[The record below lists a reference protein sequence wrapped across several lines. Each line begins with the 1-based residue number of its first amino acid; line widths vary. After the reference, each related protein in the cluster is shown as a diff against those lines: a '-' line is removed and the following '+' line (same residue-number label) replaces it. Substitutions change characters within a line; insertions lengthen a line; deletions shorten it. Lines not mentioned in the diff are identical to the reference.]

1 MVAQRLARFVH
12 LKCADFE
19 GGETMLNLRRLQFA
33 FTGALVML
41 LALLATAQAPQ
52 VTLKTTDD
60 RAVSLSE
67 WQGKIV
73 VLSFGG
79 TWVPLAAKEL
89 PALQKLADRYAARG
103 VPVYW
108 VSVNSATPGAKNYST
123 SADLSAFAAKNGFR
137 GQVLRDADRAAY
149 RAFGVDAL
157 PTVVILNKD
166 GQVARKMVGFDP
178 DQSEAYAPV
187 MKELDQLLK

>member
-1 MVAQRLARFVH
+1 MSN
-12 LKCADFE
+12 LKR
-19 GGETMLNLRRLQFA
+19 MQLA
-33 FTGALVML
+33 FTCAL
-41 LALLATAQAPQ
+41 LALLALTATAQAPQ

-60 RAVSLSE
+60 RPVSSSE
-67 WQGKIV
+67 WRGKII

-103 VPVYW
+103 VPIYW
-108 VSVNSATPGAKNYST
+108 VSVNSATLGAKGYS
-123 SADLSAFAAKNGFR
+123 SNEDLSAFAEKNGFR
-137 GQVLRDADRAAY
+137 SRVLRDVDRAAY

-166 GQVARKMVGFDP
+166 GQVARKLVGFDP
-178 DQSEAYAPV
+178 DQGEAYAAV
-187 MKELDQLLK
+187 MKELEQLLK

>member
-1 MVAQRLARFVH
+1 
-12 LKCADFE
+12 
-19 GGETMLNLRRLQFA
+19 MLNLRKLQFA
-33 FTGALVML
+33 FTGALVAL

-60 RAVSLSE
+60 RTVSLSE

-89 PALQKLADRYAARG
+89 PALQKLADRYVARG

-108 VSVNSATPGAKNYST
+108 VSVNSATPTGKGYISN
-123 SADLSAFAAKNGFR
+123 ADLGAFAEKNGFR
-137 GQVLRDADRAAY
+137 AQVLRDVDRAAY

-166 GQVARKMVGFDP
+166 GQVARKLVGFDP
-178 DQSEAYAPV
+178 AQGEAYAAV

>member
-1 MVAQRLARFVH
+1 
-12 LKCADFE
+12 
-19 GGETMLNLRRLQFA
+19 MLNLRRLQFA
-33 FTGALVML
+33 LTGALAAL
-41 LALLATAQAPQ
+41 LALMVMAQAPQ
-52 VTLKTTDD
+52 VSLKTTDD
-60 RAVSLSE
+60 RAVNLSE
-67 WQGKIV
+67 WQGKVV

-108 VSVNSATPGAKNYST
+108 VSVNSATPGAKGYS
-123 SADLSAFAAKNGFR
+123 SNADLSAFAEKNGFR
-137 GQVLRDADRAAY
+137 GQVLRDTDRAAY

-166 GQVARKMVGFDP
+166 GRVARKLVGFDP
-178 DQSEAYAPV
+178 DQAEAYTAV

>member
-1 MVAQRLARFVH
+1 
-12 LKCADFE
+12 
-19 GGETMLNLRRLQFA
+19 MLNLRRLQFA
-33 FTGALVML
+33 LTGVLLVL
-41 LALLATAQAPQ
+41 LALMATAQAPQ

-60 RAVSLSE
+60 HAVSLSE
-67 WQGKIV
+67 WQGKII

-108 VSVNSATPGAKNYST
+108 VSVNSATPGGKGYMSN
-123 SADLSAFAAKNGFR
+123 ADLKAFAEKNGFR
-137 GQVLRDADRAAY
+137 VMVLRDADRAAY
-149 RAFGVDAL
+149 RAFCVDAL

-166 GQVARKMVGFDP
+166 GQVARKLVGFDP
-178 DQSEAYAPV
+178 DQSEAYAAV